1 MRGSPD
7 TADRWIELKDGRK
20 LGYAAYGD
28 PDGEPTVYFPGSPG
42 NRLNPF
48 LDAWGRET
56 GIRFLSVDR
65 PGYGLSTPQPD
76 RPLADLGHDIAELA
90 HQVGLERFSL
100 AGVSGGGPAVL
111 GCAYTLGER
120 IVTSVIISGVA
131 PPQAPRDG
139 LSHAR
144 IKAQAAIDTDAER
157 YGRQMGIGLW
167 VAAHLPASILTRAIA
182 KGTADTPAADREL
195 LARPDIRDLLV
206 ASARSMGRG
215 EGRAAAAEMRQ
226 LSRPWGFDLGDVPAH
241 VRLWHGSADTSVP
254 IGAARFVA
262 EHLPDGHLSE
272 VPRAGHLLLFDR
284 WRDIFTG
291 LSEAARSRSR
301 S

>member
-1 MRGSPD
+1 MRRSAG
-7 TADRWIELKDGRK
+7 TGDRRIELADGRK
-20 LGYAAYGD
+20 LAWAEYGD
-28 PDGEPTVYFPGSPG
+28 AGGVPTIYFPGAPG

-48 LDAWGRET
+48 LDIWGRET
-56 GIRFLSVDR
+56 GIRFLSLDR
-65 PGYGLSTPQPD
+65 PGYGLSSPPPQ
-76 RPLADLGHDIAELA
+76 RPLADLG
-90 HQVGLERFSL
+90 QVGLQRFSL

-120 IVTSVIISGVA
+120 IVTSVIVSEVA
-131 PPQAPRDG
+131 PPHAPRDG
-139 LSHAR
+139 LSPAR
-144 IKAQAAIDTDAER
+144 IKAQTAIDTDAER
-157 YGRQMGIGLW
+157 YGREMGIALW
-167 VAAHLPASILTRAIA
+167 IAAHLPASILTRAIA
-182 KGTADTPAADREL
+182 KGTADAPAADREL

-226 LSRPWGFDLGDVPAH
+226 YSRPWGFDLGDLPAQ

-272 VPRAGHLLLFDR
+272 VPQAGHLLLFDR